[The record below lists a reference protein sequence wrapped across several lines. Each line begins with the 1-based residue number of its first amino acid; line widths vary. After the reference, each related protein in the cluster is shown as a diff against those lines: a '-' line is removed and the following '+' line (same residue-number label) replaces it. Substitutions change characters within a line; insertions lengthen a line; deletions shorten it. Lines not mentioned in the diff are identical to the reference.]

1 LRHAAYE
8 SLRRAGHRARVVCIL
23 QYEGR
28 DRHAGCG
35 DRQSAGGIRL
45 ISDLRDL
52 YQETI
57 LDHNKRPRNFKKLE
71 NANRSADGYN
81 PLCGDKVKVY
91 LRVED
96 GRVKDLSFEGSG
108 CAISKASASVMTESL
123 KGKSVEEV
131 ETIFRRFRDLVMGKA
146 GDADDLGKLVVF
158 SGVCEF
164 PTRVKCATLAWHA
177 LQAALQDSKGA
188 VSTE

>member
-1 LRHAAYE
+1 M
-8 SLRRAGHRARVVCIL
+8 
-23 QYEGR
+23 
-28 DRHAGCG
+28 
-35 DRQSAGGIRL
+35 
-45 ISDLRDL
+45 SDLRDL

-71 NANRSADGYN
+71 GANRSADGYN

-91 LRVED
+91 LQLED

-108 CAISKASASVMTESL
+108 CAISKASASVMTETL
-123 KGKSVEEV
+123 KGKTVEEV
-131 ETIFRRFRDLVMGKA
+131 EAMFKRFRDLVTGK
-146 GDADDLGKLVVF
+146 GEGDDLGKLVVF

-177 LQAALQDSKGA
+177 LAAALQGSKEA
-188 VSTE
+188 ISTE

>member
-1 LRHAAYE
+1 M
-8 SLRRAGHRARVVCIL
+8 
-23 QYEGR
+23 
-28 DRHAGCG
+28 
-35 DRQSAGGIRL
+35 
-45 ISDLRDL
+45 SDLRDL

-71 NANRSADGYN
+71 DANRSADGYN

-96 GRVKDLSFEGSG
+96 GRVQDLSFEGSG

-131 ETIFRRFRDLVMGKA
+131 ESIFKRFRDLVMGKT

-177 LQAALQDSKGA
+177 LQAALQDSKEA